1 MSLSAKV
8 SAAVNKAF
16 AAAGDLVQ
24 TATLSSKNVSGYDF
38 ASRSTVSTS
47 TTITVEVI
55 IQTAQKASGEGF
67 ITTALMKSGVDLSV
81 YDTLTVGTKSYN
93 IVDYSDNNFVIE
105 AQLSREVK

>member
-1 MSLSAKV
+1 MSAKV
-8 SAAVNKAF
+8 TAAVTKAF
-16 AAAGDLVQ
+16 TAAGDLVQ
-24 TATLSSKNVSGYDF
+24 VGTLSSKNVSSYNF

-47 TTITVEVI
+47 TTITVSVI
-55 IQTAQKASGEGF
+55 IQTAQRASGEGF

-81 YDTLTVGTKSYN
+81 YDTLTVGTKAFN

>member
-8 SAAVNKAF
+8 NAAVNKAF
-16 AAAGDLVQ
+16 TAAGDLVK
-24 TATLSSKNVSGYDF
+24 TGTLSSKNVSAYDF

-47 TTITVEVI
+47 STTSVEVI
-55 IQTAQKASGEGF
+55 IETARKGSGEGF

-81 YDTLTVGTKSYN
+81 YDTLTVGGKAYN

>member
-8 SAAVNKAF
+8 NAAVNKAF
-16 AAAGDLVQ
+16 TAAGDLVK
-24 TATLSSKNVSGYDF
+24 TGTLSSKNVSAYDF

-47 TTITVEVI
+47 STTSVEVI
-55 IQTAQKASGEGF
+55 IETARRGSGEGF

-81 YDTLTVGTKSYN
+81 YDTLTVSGKAYN